1 MRFEELDLHPDLLR
15 AVDDIGW
22 EEATEIQADAIP
34 HALDGRD
41 ILACAMTGS
50 GKTAAFLLPILH
62 RFLAEP
68 GRGTRALVLAPTRE
82 LAAQVG
88 DHLEQMAYYTDF
100 AGIVVTGGTPM
111 KPQVQALRHGIE
123 FVIATPGR
131 LLDHMRR
138 GNARLD
144 ELEVLVVDEADRML
158 DMGFLPDVRD
168 ILDRLP
174 PDLQTYFLSATL
186 PPPIVSLSHEILH
199 EPVRINVERKAAPAS
214 GITHAVY
221 RVREVMKRSLLLDLL
236 RQDGYQSALVFT
248 RTKSGADRL
257 ADFLERNEI
266 PCRKIHGDLNQTQR
280 NRALADFKGGSF
292 RILVATD
299 IAARGL
305 DIADISHVVNFD
317 IPQTPE
323 DYIHRVGRTARADA
337 TGDAVTLVCGKE
349 LAALHTIEDALGYR
363 LPRLTLDDFDYEGE
377 PADAGLVCLAD
388 RIAAA
393 ESRKKAARPGDP
405 GNGSSKKKRR
415 RRKRRTPKK
424 GDPKAMDRGRG
435 A

>member
-1 MRFEELDLHPDLLR
+1 MRFEEFDLHPDLLR
-15 AVDDIGW
+15 AVEEIGW
-22 EEATEIQADAIP
+22 EEATPIQADAIP
-34 HALDGRD
+34 PAMEGRD

-50 GKTAAFLLPILH
+50 GKTAAFVLPTLH
-62 RFLAEP
+62 RFLARP
-68 GRGTRALVLAPTRE
+68 GKGTRALVLAPTRE

-88 DHLEQMAYYTDF
+88 DHLEQMAAHTRF
-100 AGIVVTGGTPM
+100 GCIVVTGGNPM
-111 KPQVQALRHGIE
+111 KPQEQALRRGIE

-138 GNARLD
+138 SNTHMD
-144 ELEVLVVDEADRML
+144 DLEVLVVDEADRML

-168 ILDRLP
+168 ILDSLP
-174 PDLQTYFLSATL
+174 TDLQTYFLSATL
-186 PPPIVSLSHEILH
+186 PPPIVSLSHEILDD
-199 EPVRINVERKAAPAS
+199 PVRINVERKAAPAS

-236 RQDGYQSALVFT
+236 RQDRYQSALIFM

-257 ADFLERNEI
+257 SDFLGRNDI
-266 PCRKIHGDLNQTQR
+266 PCQKIHGDLNQSQR
-280 NRALADFKGGSF
+280 NRALADFKEGRF

-337 TGDAVTLVCGKE
+337 TGDAVTLVSGRE

-363 LPRLTLDDFDYEGE
+363 LPRLTLEDFDYEGE
-377 PADAGLVCLAD
+377 PANAGLVCLTE

-393 ESRKKAARPGDP
+393 ETRKKAHRSRDG
-405 GNGSSKKKRR
+405 GNGGGGKKRR
-415 RRKRRTPKK
+415 RRRPRGSTK
-424 GDPKAMDRGRG
+424 GEPKALSRGR
-435 A
+435 